1 MAARDYKGAAV
12 RAVLASDITSTST
25 SITLAASPGA
35 TGWPD
40 GAGGEFY
47 VTIDRDTGSGTHSE
61 ESILVLSR
69 TGLTLTLASSAKRGQ
84 NDTTAASHTAGVY
97 VEHTAS
103 KADFQEANAFV
114 NNPAAVG
121 TITSSAVGDAKSA
134 GVSGTWARGDHKHG
148 REAAPAAFI
157 LTHST
162 TQSITASAT
171 PQALTFDT
179 EVSDPSNGHST
190 VTNPS
195 RYTIP
200 AGFDGTW
207 FFSATAGFASNAT
220 GYRIVTVYQNG
231 SATTLRSVRTIVAAT
246 NSEVVNIAGLLSVN
260 AGDYLQVFVE
270 QSSGGAL
277 NADVNPR
284 FTGNFLRA

>member
-1 MAARDYKGAAV
+1 MSARDYKGAAV
-12 RAVLASDITSTST
+12 RAVLASDITSSST

-40 GAGGEFY
+40 GSGGEFY
-47 VTIDRDTGSGTHSE
+47 VTIDRGDGTGTHSE

-69 TGLTLTLASSAKRGQ
+69 SGLTLTLASAAKRGL
-84 NDTTAASHTAGVY
+84 NDTTAAAHTAGVY

-121 TITSSAVGDAKSA
+121 TVTTSAVGDAKSA

-148 REAAPAAFI
+148 REAAPAKFM
-157 LTHST
+157 LSHSA

-179 EVSDPSNGHST
+179 EVSDPNSGHST

-200 AGFDGTW
+200 AGFDGAW
-207 FFSATAGFASNAT
+207 FISATAGFASNAT
-220 GYRIVTVYQNG
+220 GYRIVTIYQNG
-231 SATTLRSVRTIVAAT
+231 SPTTLRSVRSVVAAT
-246 NSEVVNIAGLLSVN
+246 NSEVVNVAGLLSLN

-284 FTGNFLRA
+284 FTGHFVP